1 MARSIR
7 ARTHLRV
14 ALFVLGTS
22 SLGTV
27 LSAFGSVWALAITFS
42 ILAAV
47 SATAALVL
55 VCERNDAQLEDWE
68 IQEDLRG
75 RG

>member
-7 ARTHLRV
+7 ARTHVRV

-22 SLGTV
+22 SLGIV
-27 LSAFGSVWALAITFS
+27 LSALSSIWALAIAFS
-42 ILAAV
+42 ILAV
-47 SATAALVL
+47 LGATAALVL
-55 VCERNDAQLEDWE
+55 ACEKNDAQLEDWE
-68 IQEDLRG
+68 IEEDLRG